1 MSSAQPLSLRLAPVG
16 AGDVAALVGF
26 LGRADLTTAG
36 LDAPTVRL
44 WADRDADGRITGST
58 GYELSHD
65 GEHALVR
72 SVAVDAAARRGGY
85 GTALARHALAAA
97 AAEGARRA
105 WLFSRRSGGFWRT
118 LGFAPADRD
127 ALAAAL
133 GATHQVRLFTATGQL
148 DREVAWSRP
157 LP

>member
-1 MSSAQPLSLRLAPVG
+1 VG
-16 AGDVAALVGF
+16 ADDVAALVDF
-26 LGRADLTTAG
+26 LRGADLTTAG
-36 LDAPTVRL
+36 LDGPSVRL
-44 WADRDADGRITGST
+44 WVDRDAAGRVTGST
-58 GYELSHD
+58 GYELSPD

-72 SVAVDAAARRGGY
+72 SVAVEPAARRSGY
-85 GTALARHALAAA
+85 GTALARHALSAA

-118 LGFAPADRD
+118 LGFAQADRD

-133 GATHQVRLFTATGQL
+133 GATHQVRLFATTGQL
-148 DREVAWSRP
+148 AREVAWSRP